1 VIGIQEA
8 MMASALSAAVTALA
22 LKAYGRRGG
31 TDPEVL
37 AKLVRVVD
45 LIEILEG
52 ASSEHLEVEGTPHE
66 AAESLGD
73 ELNGRCSSVPEFL
86 ERYEVVFLDDDKVL
100 RSGHGLVLRDALV
113 TLWTREDVVSFD
125 LYVDLFGTVVL
136 PVHGAYSPRVCYGVA
151 HSVGPVVVGI
161 QAHPVT
167 FSRKV
172 LWSVLH
178 ALGRSE
184 VPKMPGFGPSTSSHE
199 KPDPL
204 EEIDASLIEEVVHK
218 VSRIVETADV
228 DLREGVEEA
237 GPEEED

>member
-1 VIGIQEA
+1 MIGIQEA

-22 LKAYGRRGG
+22 LKAYGGKRGG
-31 TDPEVL
+31 KVDPEVL

-52 ASSEHLEVEGTPHE
+52 ASSEHLEVEGSPHE
-66 AAESLGD
+66 AAEALGD
-73 ELNGRCSSVPEFL
+73 ELVGRCSNVPEFL
-86 ERYEVVFLDDDKVL
+86 ERYEVVFLDEGKVL

-113 TLWTREDVVSFD
+113 TLWTRDDVVSFD
-125 LYVDLFGTVVL
+125 LYVDLYGTVVL

-151 HSVGPVVVGI
+151 HSVGPVVMGI

-172 LWSVLH
+172 VWSVLH
-178 ALGRSE
+178 ALGESR

-204 EEIDASLIEEVVHK
+204 EELDAELVEEVVHR

-228 DLREGVEEA
+228 DLRDGVEDVDS
-237 GPEEED
+237 EE